1 MGPVRRANRIVV
13 VGVGATVAP
22 GLRPAEQP
30 CEGLSEERGVERQG
44 RLQGLLRVLVW
55 AVGSAVTL
63 CIGFAL
69 VGLGLI
75 AIEMNRSEVSFDQ
88 LRLSVWRALYVA
100 IVSQALLPHLLLS
113 LLAWLGVA
121 RRFPS
126 LERSWLALLPSLV
139 LTAAL
144 CFPVIGWLTFTAWTP
159 TSARDYV
166 ATLLLMAGGTAAAL
180 ALPRRLLR
188 FLAPGVFAHPLG
200 DCGGPDR

>member
-1 MGPVRRANRIVV
+1 
-13 VGVGATVAP
+13 
-22 GLRPAEQP
+22 
-30 CEGLSEERGVERQG
+30 VERQG
-44 RLQGLLRVLVW
+44 RLRGPLRVLVW
-55 AVGSAVTL
+55 AVGSVTTL

-75 AIEMNRSEVSFDQ
+75 AIEMNRAEVSFDQ

-121 RRFPS
+121 RCIPS
-126 LERSWLALLPSLV
+126 LERSWRALLPSLA

-144 CFPVIGWLTFTAWTP
+144 CFPVIGWLTFAAWTP

-188 FLAPGVFAHPLG
+188 FLAPGVFTCPHG
-200 DCGGPDR
+200 DCAGPDR